1 MLNSSEAEFRMMY
14 EAEEKLWWYRI
25 LHEKVLKEI
34 QQKLGYRKDISV
46 LDIGC
51 GTGGLLHFL
60 QQNNYTNLQ
69 GIDYS
74 DASIHFSKLRG
85 LNVQKSNIDDV
96 LKLFQVQQFD
106 VIICN
111 DVFYC
116 LDKVQII
123 NALQNISTLLKSDG
137 MFLSNN
143 NAFDIFYG
151 THDIAVG
158 GKWRFTIK
166 DFQEF
171 LQDNPLKIQYYSYWT
186 WVLSPLVL
194 SIRVFQQIQ
203 LKLGLIDTTKLVSDV
218 SVPPVWLNE
227 LFYKIVKLEEKV
239 LDRGFFG
246 SSLFITFSKKTSQK

>member
-1 MLNSSEAEFRMMY
+1 MLSSSEAEFRMMY
-14 EAEEKLWWYRI
+14 EAEEKLWWYRV
-25 LHEKVLKEI
+25 LHEKVLAEI
-34 QQKLGYRKDISV
+34 QQKFGTKKDIFI
-46 LDIGC
+46 LDLGC

-60 QQNNYTNLQ
+60 AKNNYTNLQ

-74 DASIHFSKLRG
+74 DASIHFSKLRK
-85 LNVQKSNIDDV
+85 LNVQKASIDDI
-96 LKLFQVQQFD
+96 LTLFPTQQFD

-116 LDKVQII
+116 LAKLQVI
-123 NALQNISTLLKSDG
+123 NALLNVFTLLKSDG
-137 MFLSNN
+137 IFLSNN
-143 NAFDIFYG
+143 NAFNIFYG

-171 LQDNPLKIQYYSYWT
+171 TQNTSLQIQHHSYWT
-186 WVLSPLVL
+186 WILSPLVL

-227 LFYKIVKLEEKV
+227 LFYRVVKFEEKV
-239 LDRGFFG
+239 LRKGFFG
-246 SSLFITFSKKTSQK
+246 SSLFYVARKPVP